1 MKQRVGIIF
10 MAMLLLFSVSGCSN
24 GNRSSTENSSTFQES
39 IVRETRNNYESDF
52 ESISTSTVT
61 ESDPQAL
68 SHDEKIVSESPIFS
82 DDQQLE
88 SESPVFSDDQQ
99 LESESPVSSDDQQL
113 ESESPVSSDDQQL
126 ESELQVSSDDQQIES
141 ESESQII
148 SDNKKIVAYGICK
161 ENTIVTDEHGNQFE
175 LYLNQRVAI
184 VSNTNEMNI
193 LWYDGIA
200 TLSDPEKILLFDD
213 SYQPDFTSGQW
224 AGVISSI

>member
-88 SESPVFSDDQQ
+88 SESPIF
-99 LESESPVSSDDQQL
+99 
-113 ESESPVSSDDQQL
+113 SDDQQL

>member
-88 SESPVFSDDQQ
+88 SESPVF
-99 LESESPVSSDDQQL
+99 SDDQQL